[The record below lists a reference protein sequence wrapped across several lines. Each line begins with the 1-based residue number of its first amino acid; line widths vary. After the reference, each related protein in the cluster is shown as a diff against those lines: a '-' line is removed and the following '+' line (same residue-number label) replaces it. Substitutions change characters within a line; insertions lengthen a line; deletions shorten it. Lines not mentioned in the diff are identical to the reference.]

1 MLKLIPCPQKMI
13 TGKQNFP
20 FCRLENIILPE
31 KTPQSLLTAVITLA
45 DDFETAAGKRL
56 RFAKSDIGGKGFR
69 FQFVSG
75 NSESEDYL
83 ISADE
88 NGFTVTSSGEK
99 GLFYA
104 VQTIRQ
110 IIKSGEGVYPEL
122 TIEDTPDF
130 PARGLYHDI
139 TRGAVPTFDFLCALA
154 EKMAYYKLNQLQL
167 YIEHTF
173 AFARHC
179 EIWAG
184 SDPITAEEIIRL
196 DNFCKERHIELVP
209 SLSTFGHCYM
219 LLRSKRLRDL
229 NELDEDASLLPFS
242 FYERMRHY
250 TLNCTDERSILL
262 LEEMLGEFIPLFSSK
277 YFNICCDETF
287 DLGKGKNAELAKK
300 IGTTALYTD
309 FLQKIIA
316 IVRKHERHAMFWG
329 DIIAQQPELISTLP
343 EGTVA
348 LEWDYS
354 KDSHIWDTAKL
365 SQLTENFYI
374 CPGTSVWFGW
384 GAKIDTAR
392 SNILSYARK
401 GKKFGAKGLLNTNW
415 GDFGNVNLFTQS
427 IYGMLCGAAAAWN
440 IDGAEDFEYFNS
452 ALDKLEFDACGVSEL
467 WYKFAETMT
476 LHWLGI
482 ELLTD
487 TGENVKNDMFLQKLH
502 NTDPEKLQA
511 DITALEELFEQISI
525 KLASAHPADKQT
537 VPELLAGLKMS
548 ILMHKTA
555 LAILTGDKIYARC
568 VADELR
574 SMEPRISALWHKRN
588 KPSEY
593 YRIKD
598 AVLKLADKLDSLDE
612 L

>member
-1 MLKLIPCPQKMI
+1 MLKLIPLPRKMSI
-13 TGKQNFP
+13 GKQNFP
-20 FCRLENIILPE
+20 CCRLENIILPE
-31 KTPQSLLTAVITLA
+31 HTPQSLLTAVLSLA
-45 DDFETAAGKRL
+45 DEFETAFGKRL
-56 RFAKSDIGGKGFR
+56 RFAKSTIPGKGFR
-69 FQFVSG
+69 FKIIEG
-75 NSESEDYL
+75 DITTEKYDITAN
-83 ISADE
+83 E
-88 NGFTVTSSGEK
+88 NGFTATSAGEK

-122 TIEDTPDF
+122 SIEDSPDF
-130 PARGLYHDI
+130 AVRGLYHDI
-139 TRGAVPTFDFLCALA
+139 TRGAVPTFDSLCALA
-154 EKMAYYKLNQLQL
+154 EKMAYYKMNQLQL

-173 AFARHC
+173 AFADHR

-184 SDPITAEEIIRL
+184 SDPITAEEIIKL
-196 DNFCKERHIELVP
+196 DKFCKERHIELVP

-229 NELDEDASLLPFS
+229 NELDEDGSLQPFS
-242 FYERMRHY
+242 FYDRMRHY
-250 TLNCTDERSILL
+250 TLNCTDERSLLL

-300 IGTTALYTD
+300 TGATALYTE

-316 IVRKHERHAMFWG
+316 IVRKYDRNAMFWG
-329 DIIAQQPELISTLP
+329 DIIAQQPELIATLP

-354 KDSHIWDTAKL
+354 GDSHIWDTEKL
-365 SQLTENFYI
+365 SQVTKDFYI

-384 GAKIDTAR
+384 GAKIDIAR
-392 SNILSYARK
+392 NNIISYARK

-427 IYGMLCGAAAAWN
+427 IYGMLCGAAGSWN

-452 ALDKLEFDACGVSEL
+452 AVDKLEFGTDGISEL
-467 WYKFAETMT
+467 WYKFSETQT
-476 LHWLGI
+476 LYWLGV
-482 ELLTD
+482 ELLVD
-487 TGENVKNDMFLQKLH
+487 CSEAAKNDMFLQRLK
-502 NTDPEKLQA
+502 NTDPVKLKA
-511 DITALEELFEQISI
+511 DIATQEELLEKISI
-525 KLASAHPADKQT
+525 KLASAQPADKLT
-537 VPELLAGLKMS
+537 RPELLTGLTMS

-555 LAILTGDKIYARC
+555 LAILTKDETYAKETADK
-568 VADELR
+568 LR
-574 SMEPRISALWHKRN
+574 QMESQVSCLWHKRN

-593 YRIKD
+593 YRVKD
-598 AVLKLADKLDSLDE
+598 AVLKIADKLDE
-612 L
+612 LN